1 MRITSFIVGAFVALA
16 TQGCKKSVRGV
27 IDEALADSNM
37 TPEQIA
43 AFNAELE
50 VRAAQ
55 AVYYP
60 EFPAMRAA
68 AKKEGASTAD
78 AQLGFAFAQLAA
90 ERGLIKA

>member
-1 MRITSFIVGAFVALA
+1 MRISSIFVGAFAALA
-16 TQGCKKSVRGV
+16 TQGCNKSFRGE
-27 IDEALADSNM
+27 IDKALANSNM

-55 AVYYP
+55 AVNHP
-60 EFPAMRAA
+60 QFPIRRVE